1 MEVIGEPAARPRP
14 DRDKPAR
21 IKDVAAL
28 AGVSLKTVT
37 NVVHDRPYVKDE
49 TRARVQAAIEQL
61 EYRPSLVG
69 RQLQSGRS
77 HMITLAVPRIDE
89 PYLGALAHQLIAA
102 AAPRGYTV
110 VMDETGGRPDREE
123 QAARGYPGHN
133 IDGVIYSP
141 LALDPALM
149 AQMSQA
155 TPMVLLGEPLPD
167 SRADYVAIDNEVA
180 ACEVVD
186 HLLERGRQRILFLG
200 GQPGSWKG
208 VGELRA
214 AAVENHLHE
223 LGRSQVATGV
233 VRTGRFTRDEGARH
247 VTEELS
253 RVRRCDALVCAS
265 DLLALG
271 AIWALEQAGLRVPD
285 DVAVVGWDN
294 IEDGRYHSPS
304 LTTVAPDLVALADK
318 AVDALINRIEGSQ
331 DPSTSFVV
339 PHRLLVRGST

>member
-1 MEVIGEPAARPRP
+1 MERIEERPPPTR
-14 DRDKPAR
+14 PAR

-37 NVVHDRPYVKDE
+37 NVVHERPYVRAA

-110 VMDETGGRPDREE
+110 VMDETGGRPEREE

-133 IDGVIYSP
+133 IDGVVYSP

-155 TPMVLLGEPLPD
+155 IPMVLLGEPLPD
-167 SRADYVAIDNEVA
+167 SRADYVAIDNEA
-180 ACEVVD
+180 SARDVVE
-186 HLLERGRQRILFLG
+186 HLLATGRRRIVFLG
-200 GQPGSWKG
+200 GQPDRCTG

-214 AAVENHLHE
+214 AAVQRHLRDR
-223 LGRSQVATGV
+223 GDGAAAAGV
-233 VRTGRFTRDEGARH
+233 VTTGRFTRDEGARRT
-247 VTEELS
+247 TEELP
-253 RVRRCDALVCAS
+253 RIRKCDAVVCAS

-271 AIWALEQAGLRVPD
+271 AIWALQRAGLRVPD
-285 DVAVVGWDN
+285 DVAVIGWDN
-294 IEDGRYHSPS
+294 IEDGRYFVPGLS
-304 LTTVAPDLVALADK
+304 TVAPDLSALADK
-318 AVDALINRIEGSQ
+318 AMDALIARIEGSRS
-331 DPSTSFVV
+331 PGTSYVV
-339 PHRLLVRGST
+339 PHRLLVRESS

>member
-1 MEVIGEPAARPRP
+1 MDRIDVPLARPR
-14 DRDKPAR
+14 PAR

-37 NVVHDRPYVKDE
+37 NVVHERPYVKDE
-49 TRARVQAAIEQL
+49 TRARVQAAIDQL
-61 EYRPSLVG
+61 EYQPSLVG

-110 VMDETGGRPDREE
+110 VMDETGGRPEAEE

-141 LALDPALM
+141 LALDPALV
-149 AQMSQA
+149 AQMSEA
-155 TPMVLLGEPLPD
+155 TPMVLLGEPLPE
-167 SRADYVAIDNEVA
+167 SRADYVAIDNDA
-180 ACEVVD
+180 SACDVVD
-186 HLLERGRQRILFLG
+186 HLLARGRKRILFLG
-200 GQPGSWKG
+200 GQPDRCTG

-214 AAVENHLHE
+214 AAVQSRLGE
-223 LGRSQVATGV
+223 LGRRRVGAGV
-233 VRTGRFTRDEGARH
+233 VWTGRFTRDEGARRT
-247 VTEELS
+247 TEELH
-253 RVRRCDALVCAS
+253 RVQRCDALVCAS

-271 AIWALEQAGLRVPD
+271 AIWALGRAGLRVPD

-294 IEDGRYHSPS
+294 IEDGRFHEPS
-304 LTTVAPDLVALADK
+304 LTTVAPDLPALADK

-331 DPSTSFVV
+331 APSTTFVV
-339 PHRLLVRGST
+339 PHRLVVRESTT